1 MNHLNVREKRGACRE
16 FRRESVYWNSPLVS
30 CTHRG
35 WLLESSSQGLA
46 FVTRSGHAPIEGMD
60 IETIIQD
67 SSVCPPAKRSAFVRR
82 VNRLHADL
90 FLIGA
95 EYIHLG
101 AAAQDPTRSEERCLA
116 IE

>member
-1 MNHLNVREKRGACRE
+1 MNRQTVHEKRSTDRE
-16 FRRESVYWNSPLVS
+16 FRSESVFWNSPLAS
-30 CTHRG
+30 NTHCG

-60 IETIIQD
+60 IETIIQNSKD
-67 SSVCPPAKRSAFVRR
+67 VEPDKKCAFVRR

-95 EYIHLG
+95 EYIG
-101 AAAQDPTRSEERCLA
+101 ANS
-116 IE
+116 

>member
-1 MNHLNVREKRGACRE
+1 MNRQTVREKRSADRK
-16 FRRESVYWNSPLVS
+16 FRSESVFWNSPLAS
-30 CTHRG
+30 NTHCG

-60 IETIIQD
+60 IETMIQNSD
-67 SSVCPPAKRSAFVRR
+67 ETEPDKKSAFVRR

-95 EYIHLG
+95 EYTG
-101 AAAQDPTRSEERCLA
+101 ASS
-116 IE
+116 